1 MKHLMIII
9 GDMTFGGAERVTAYL
24 ADYFINQGIE
34 VTICSTR
41 SGGVAYALDPRIKH
55 VTVSRHFRN
64 KTAMGRLFHLSQVL
78 RKKIRQTSPDVILA
92 MMGYNGS
99 ATLLASI
106 GNRIPVFVSERIDP
120 ASTTGRSNFE
130 KKIMSFLFTHLSR
143 GVIFQTEDA
152 KNYYPMKLR
161 RKSTVIANPLDVSQ
175 LPQPIDTLTDEPQIV
190 SVGRLAEQ
198 KNQRLLIDAFKDV
211 VLRIPAAKLI
221 IYGEGPMR
229 KALEQQIETLH
240 LNDKVLLP
248 SNVSDIFDRL
258 KQARLFVLS
267 SDFEGMPNALIEAMA
282 MGLPVISTD
291 FGGGGARFLIEHG
304 VSGWLVRVNDRQELS
319 EAMIRLLTD
328 RALSQSL
335 AKQAVNVREKLD
347 LAQICAQWHHY
358 MEDRLS

>member
-1 MKHLMIII
+1 MKHLMIVI

-24 ADYFINQGIE
+24 ADYFVNRGIA

-41 SGGVAYALDPRIKH
+41 SGKVAYALDPRISH

-64 KTAMGRLFHLSQVL
+64 KTAMGRLFHLSRVL
-78 RKKIRQTSPDVILA
+78 RRQIIETSPDVILA

-99 ATLLASI
+99 ATLLGAF
-106 GNRIPVFVSERIDP
+106 GLRIPVFVSERIDP
-120 ASTTGRSNFE
+120 ASTTGRSGFE
-130 KKIMSFLFTHLSR
+130 KWVMSFLFTHLSR

-152 KNYYPMKLR
+152 KNYYPAKLR

-175 LPQPIDTLTDEPQIV
+175 LPQPLETLTQQPLVV

-211 VLRIPAAKLI
+211 VMRIPAAKLI

-229 KALEQQIETLH
+229 PSLEQQIETLQ
-240 LNDKVLLP
+240 LNDQVWLP
-248 SNVSDIFDRL
+248 SNVFDIFDRL

-304 VSGWLVRVNDRQELS
+304 VSGWLVRVNDRQALAD
-319 EAMIRLLTD
+319 AMVRLLSDQT
-328 RALSQSL
+328 L
-335 AKQAVNVREKLD
+335 AESMGKQAVSVREKLD